1 MMPKNRAQ
9 KEHYKNLLNQ
19 WNQFK
24 RTSAWK
30 WHIDEFESYLCL
42 KLAKHTKMVTE
53 RVIDQCISGT
63 DTPDVIFVMRQ
74 MPKKQ
79 LVKHQNLCIAFTEL
93 EKTYND
99 VSKKVI

>member
-1 MMPKNRAQ
+1 
-9 KEHYKNLLNQ
+9 
-19 WNQFK
+19 
-24 RTSAWK
+24 
-30 WHIDEFESYLCL
+30 
-42 KLAKHTKMVTE
+42 MVTE

-93 EKTYND
+93 EKTYNG

>member
-1 MMPKNRAQ
+1 MPKNRAQ

-30 WHIDEFESYLCL
+30 KAYKYEFESYRCL
-42 KLAKHTKMVTE
+42 KLAKHTKMVIE
-53 RVIDQCISGT
+53 RVIDQYISGT

-74 MPKKQ
+74 MPKNDSSNTKICA
-79 LVKHQNLCIAFTEL
+79 LLLRPWENL
-93 EKTYND
+93 
-99 VSKKVI
+99 